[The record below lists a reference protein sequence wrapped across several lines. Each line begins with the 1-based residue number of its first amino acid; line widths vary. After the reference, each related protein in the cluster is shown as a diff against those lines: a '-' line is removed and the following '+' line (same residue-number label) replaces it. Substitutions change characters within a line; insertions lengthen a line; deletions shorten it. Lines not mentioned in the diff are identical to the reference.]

1 MVMRLK
7 DRAVEARLLKIER
20 TLVSTGHLFKSASAK
35 GDAGDQKAGAVA
47 EAMLHKQRL
56 LVEQTA
62 DIHPVSPIGLA
73 AKARIAG
80 HHLDMPTAGRV
91 VVRSLVEDLHALEPL
106 RRR

>member
-1 MVMRLK
+1 MKLK

-20 TLVSTGHLFKSASAK
+20 ALVNTRHRFKSASAK
-35 GDAGDQKAGAVA
+35 EDAGDQQAGVVVQ
-47 EAMLHKQRL
+47 AMVRQQRF
-56 LVEQTA
+56 LVEQAA
-62 DIHPVSPIGLA
+62 DIHPASFIGLA

-80 HHLDMPTAGRV
+80 HHLDMPTAGRL

>member
-1 MVMRLK
+1 MK
-7 DRAVEARLLKIER
+7 PKNRAVEARLLKIER
-20 TLVSTGHLFKSASAK
+20 ILVSTGNQFRSASAK
-35 GDAGDQKAGAVA
+35 EDAGDPQAGAVV

-56 LVEQTA
+56 LVEQAA
-62 DIHPVSPIGLA
+62 DIHPVSLIGLA

-80 HHLDMPTAGRV
+80 HHLDMPIAGRV

>member
-1 MVMRLK
+1 MKPK

-20 TLVSTGHLFKSASAK
+20 TLVSAGHRFKSASAK
-35 GDAGDQKAGAVA
+35 EDAGDQQAGVVVQ
-47 EAMLHKQRL
+47 AMLRLQRL

-62 DIHPVSPIGLA
+62 DIRPVSLTGLA

-80 HHLDMPTAGRV
+80 HHLDMTPAGRA